1 MPAKSPNSQITGWE
15 RGSIS
20 LWAALAAFCMIVIVG
35 IAVDFGGQAV
45 AEQHARSVAFEA
57 ARTGG
62 QSLDL
67 NQLIRS
73 GQAVADPSQAASAAR
88 AYLAAAGVI
97 GSVSADQNTVTVTVT
112 DTYECSFLSIIG
124 IQSLPV
130 SGTATADILRVY
142 GGEER

>member
-1 MPAKSPNSQITGWE
+1 MPAKSPNSQTMGRE

-73 GQAVADPSQAASAAR
+73 GQAVADPSQAASAAS

-97 GSVSADQNTVTVTVT
+97 GSVTADQNTVTVTVT

-124 IQSLPV
+124 IGSLPV